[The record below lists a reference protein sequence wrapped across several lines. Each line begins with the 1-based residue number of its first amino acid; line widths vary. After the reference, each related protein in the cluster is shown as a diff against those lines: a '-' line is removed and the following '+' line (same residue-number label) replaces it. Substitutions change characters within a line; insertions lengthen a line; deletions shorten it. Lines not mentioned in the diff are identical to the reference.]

1 MEALSQNGRAFFML
15 AIFLRRLRY
24 VHIKDIG
31 VSPLGCI
38 VIVHPCPT
46 RLGIEQRVAVHHF
59 CVSTQ
64 HLFNVQKIIV
74 MNENLILTK
83 DSVPADIERYFRGV
97 LALDQQ
103 DKVFSVNLDDVW
115 RLAYNRK
122 DAAVRALKANFI
134 ENVDYLT
141 LPQNVERSEDG
152 TFISGRTDYY
162 LTSACLEYFVARK
175 VRPVFEVYRRVFHH
189 AVAQVNQ
196 QPSLQEQIQ
205 AKLAFADWS
214 AKFLNLNEA
223 SKLGIAQKIGKIVGL
238 DDALPQSVNAGTEK
252 PITHA
257 ATDLL
262 KSHNVGI
269 SAQAFNRMLE
279 LKGVVKHATRP
290 GKRGK
295 VHSWY
300 VITPAFDKYGQ
311 NQQDPK
317 FQQQTQIRWYDAT
330 FMELLTIVGLN
341 SQTSLNL
348 N

>member
-1 MEALSQNGRAFFML
+1 MDG
-15 AIFLRRLRY
+15 
-24 VHIKDIG
+24 
-31 VSPLGCI
+31 
-38 VIVHPCPT
+38 
-46 RLGIEQRVAVHHF
+46 
-59 CVSTQ
+59 
-64 HLFNVQKIIV
+64 
-74 MNENLILTK
+74 NLILTK
-83 DSVPADIERYFRGV
+83 DSNPSDIERYFRGV

-115 RLAYNRK
+115 QLAYTRK

-134 ENVDYLT
+134 ESVDYLP

-152 TFISGRTDYY
+152 TFISGGTDYY

-189 AVAQVNQ
+189 AVAQVQQ

-205 AKLAFADWS
+205 AKLVFADWS
-214 AKFLNLNEA
+214 AKFLNLNDA
-223 SKLGIAQKIGKIVGL
+223 SKLGIAQKIGKMVGL

>member
-1 MEALSQNGRAFFML
+1 MDAVKVFNHPVFGQVRVIDDNASGELLFCANDVTNALGYSNGRD
-15 AIFLRRLRY
+15 AISRH
-24 VHIKDIG
+24 VDIRDVAKHDMG
-31 VSPLGCI
+31 VVTG
-38 VIVHPCPT
+38 
-46 RLGIEQRVAVHHF
+46 
-59 CVSTQ
+59 
-64 HLFNVQKIIV
+64 K
-74 MNENLILTK
+74 
-83 DSVPADIERYFRGV
+83 
-97 LALDQQ
+97 
-103 DKVFSVNLDDVW
+103 
-115 RLAYNRK
+115 
-122 DAAVRALKANFI
+122 KA
-134 ENVDYLT
+134 
-141 LPQNVERSEDG
+141 DG
-152 TFISGRTDYY
+152 TDAYQAVVTTFINESGVYSLIFSSKQERAKEFKHWV
-162 LTSACLEYFVARK
+162 TSEVLPSIRK
-175 VRPVFEVYRRVFHH
+175 TGQYNANVSS
-189 AVAQVNQ
+189 ATLN
-196 QPSLQEQIQ
+196 EQLQ

-223 SKLGIAQKIGKIVGL
+223 SKLGIAQKIGKMVGL

-317 FQQQTQIRWYDAT
+317 FQQQTQIRWYDNL
-330 FMELLTIVGLN
+330 FNELLTIVGLN
-341 SQTSLNL
+341 KQISLNL
-348 N
+348 

>member
-1 MEALSQNGRAFFML
+1 MDAVKVFNHPIFGQVRVIDDNASGELLFCANDVTHALEYANGRKAVADHVDSRDIL
-15 AIFLRRLRY
+15 KR
-24 VHIKDIG
+24 DIG
-31 VSPLGCI
+31 VVTG
-38 VIVHPCPT
+38 
-46 RLGIEQRVAVHHF
+46 
-59 CVSTQ
+59 
-64 HLFNVQKIIV
+64 K
-74 MNENLILTK
+74 
-83 DSVPADIERYFRGV
+83 
-97 LALDQQ
+97 
-103 DKVFSVNLDDVW
+103 
-115 RLAYNRK
+115 
-122 DAAVRALKANFI
+122 KA
-134 ENVDYLT
+134 
-141 LPQNVERSEDG
+141 DG
-152 TFISGRTDYY
+152 TDAYQIVNTTFINESGVYSLIFSSKQERAKEFKHWVTYEVLPSIRKTGQY
-162 LTSACLEYFVARK
+162 NANVSSATLNEQLQANLT
-175 VRPVFEVYRRVFHH
+175 
-189 AVAQVNQ
+189 
-196 QPSLQEQIQ
+196 
-205 AKLAFADWS
+205 FADW
-214 AKFLNLNEA
+214 AIKTLNINEA
-223 SKLGIAQKIGKIVGL
+223 SKLGWAKKISDKFGL
-238 DDALPQSVNAGTEK
+238 AAELPDAVNAGTEK

-290 GKRGK
+290 GKRGN

>member
-1 MEALSQNGRAFFML
+1 MDAVKVFTHPVFGQVRVIDDNASGELLFCANDVTNVLEYSNGRD
-15 AIFLRRLRY
+15 AISRH
-24 VHIKDIG
+24 VDIRDVVKHDMG
-31 VSPLGCI
+31 VVTG
-38 VIVHPCPT
+38 
-46 RLGIEQRVAVHHF
+46 
-59 CVSTQ
+59 
-64 HLFNVQKIIV
+64 K
-74 MNENLILTK
+74 
-83 DSVPADIERYFRGV
+83 
-97 LALDQQ
+97 
-103 DKVFSVNLDDVW
+103 
-115 RLAYNRK
+115 
-122 DAAVRALKANFI
+122 KA
-134 ENVDYLT
+134 
-141 LPQNVERSEDG
+141 DG
-152 TFISGRTDYY
+152 TDAYQTVVTTFINESGVYSLIFSSKQERAKEFKHWV
-162 LTSACLEYFVARK
+162 TSEVLPSIRK
-175 VRPVFEVYRRVFHH
+175 TGQYS
-189 AVAQVNQ
+189 ANAASTTLN
-196 QPSLQEQIQ
+196 EQLQ

-214 AKFLNLNEA
+214 AKFLNLNDA
-223 SKLGIAQKIGKIVGL
+223 SKLGIAQKIGKMVGL

>member
-1 MEALSQNGRAFFML
+1 MNDIKIFNHPVFGQVRVIDDSASGELLFCANDVTHALEYANGRKAV
-15 AIFLRRLRY
+15 ADHVDSR
-24 VHIKDIG
+24 DILKRDMG
-31 VSPLGCI
+31 VVTG
-38 VIVHPCPT
+38 
-46 RLGIEQRVAVHHF
+46 
-59 CVSTQ
+59 
-64 HLFNVQKIIV
+64 K
-74 MNENLILTK
+74 
-83 DSVPADIERYFRGV
+83 
-97 LALDQQ
+97 
-103 DKVFSVNLDDVW
+103 
-115 RLAYNRK
+115 
-122 DAAVRALKANFI
+122 KA
-134 ENVDYLT
+134 
-141 LPQNVERSEDG
+141 DG
-152 TFISGRTDYY
+152 TDAYQTVITTFINESGVYSLIFSSKQERAKEFKHWV
-162 LTSACLEYFVARK
+162 TSEVLPSIRK
-175 VRPVFEVYRRVFHH
+175 TGQYNAHVSS
-189 AVAQVNQ
+189 ATLN
-196 QPSLQEQIQ
+196 EQLQ

-223 SKLGIAQKIGKIVGL
+223 SKLGIAQKIGKMVGL

-290 GKRGK
+290 GKKGK

>member
-1 MEALSQNGRAFFML
+1 MDAVKVFNHPVFGQVRVIDDNASGELLFCANDVTHALEYANGRKAVADHVDSRDIL
-15 AIFLRRLRY
+15 KR
-24 VHIKDIG
+24 DIG
-31 VSPLGCI
+31 VVTG
-38 VIVHPCPT
+38 
-46 RLGIEQRVAVHHF
+46 
-59 CVSTQ
+59 
-64 HLFNVQKIIV
+64 K
-74 MNENLILTK
+74 
-83 DSVPADIERYFRGV
+83 
-97 LALDQQ
+97 
-103 DKVFSVNLDDVW
+103 
-115 RLAYNRK
+115 
-122 DAAVRALKANFI
+122 KA
-134 ENVDYLT
+134 
-141 LPQNVERSEDG
+141 DG
-152 TFISGRTDYY
+152 TDAYQTVNTTFINESGVYSLIFSSKQERAKEFKHWVTSEVLPSIRKTGQYSANVSSATLNEQLQAN
-162 LTSACLEYFVARK
+162 LT
-175 VRPVFEVYRRVFHH
+175 
-189 AVAQVNQ
+189 
-196 QPSLQEQIQ
+196 
-205 AKLAFADWS
+205 FADW
-214 AKFLNLNEA
+214 AIKTLNINEA
-223 SKLGIAQKIGKIVGL
+223 SKLGWAKKISDKFGL
-238 DDALPQSVNAGTEK
+238 AAELPDAVNTGTEK

>member
-1 MEALSQNGRAFFML
+1 MDG
-15 AIFLRRLRY
+15 
-24 VHIKDIG
+24 
-31 VSPLGCI
+31 
-38 VIVHPCPT
+38 
-46 RLGIEQRVAVHHF
+46 
-59 CVSTQ
+59 
-64 HLFNVQKIIV
+64 
-74 MNENLILTK
+74 NLILTK
-83 DSVPADIERYFRGV
+83 DSNPSDIERYFRGV

-134 ENVDYLT
+134 ENVDYLS

-152 TFISGRTDYY
+152 TFISGGTDYY

-175 VRPVFEVYRRVFHH
+175 IRPVFEVYRRVFHH
-189 AVAQVNQ
+189 AVAQVQ
-196 QPSLQEQIQ
+196 KQPSLQEQLQ
-205 AKLAFADWS
+205 ANLTFADW
-214 AKFLNLNEA
+214 AIKTLNINEA
-223 SKLGIAQKIGKIVGL
+223 SKLGWAKKISDKFGFAAEL
-238 DDALPQSVNAGTEK
+238 PDAVNAGTEK

-290 GKRGK
+290 GKKGK

>member
-1 MEALSQNGRAFFML
+1 MSRDRKLPPGFSQRALTARSAVFRVLNLCDMNTN
-15 AIFLRRLRY
+15 
-24 VHIKDIG
+24 
-31 VSPLGCI
+31 
-38 VIVHPCPT
+38 VI
-46 RLGIEQRVAVHHF
+46 L
-59 CVSTQ
+59 S
-64 HLFNVQKIIV
+64 
-74 MNENLILTK
+74 K
-83 DSVPADIERYFRGV
+83 DSSPSDIERYFRGV

-115 RLAYNRK
+115 QLAYTRK

-134 ENVDYLT
+134 ENVDYLP

-152 TFISGRTDYY
+152 TFISGGTDYY

-175 VRPVFEVYRRVFHH
+175 IRSVFEVYRRVFHH
-189 AVAQVNQ
+189 AVAQVQQ

-214 AKFLNLNEA
+214 AKFLNLNDA
-223 SKLGIAQKIGKIVGL
+223 SKLGIAQKIGKMVGL

-279 LKGVVKHATRP
+279 LKGVVKHATRS
-290 GKRGK
+290 GKRRK

>member
-1 MEALSQNGRAFFML
+1 MDG
-15 AIFLRRLRY
+15 
-24 VHIKDIG
+24 
-31 VSPLGCI
+31 
-38 VIVHPCPT
+38 
-46 RLGIEQRVAVHHF
+46 
-59 CVSTQ
+59 
-64 HLFNVQKIIV
+64 
-74 MNENLILTK
+74 NLILTK
-83 DSVPADIERYFRGV
+83 DSNPSDIERYFRGV

-115 RLAYNRK
+115 QLAYTRK

-134 ENVDYLT
+134 ENVDYLP
-141 LPQNVERSEDG
+141 LPPNVERSEDG
-152 TFISGRTDYY
+152 TFISGGTDYY

-189 AVAQVNQ
+189 AVAQVQQ

-205 AKLAFADWS
+205 AKLVFADWS
-214 AKFLNLNEA
+214 AKFLNLNDA
-223 SKLGIAQKIGKIVGL
+223 SKLGIAQKIGKMVGL

-311 NQQDPK
+311 NQQAPK

-330 FMELLTIVGLN
+330 FTELLTIVGLN

>member
-1 MEALSQNGRAFFML
+1 MNTNVILS
-15 AIFLRRLRY
+15 
-24 VHIKDIG
+24 
-31 VSPLGCI
+31 
-38 VIVHPCPT
+38 
-46 RLGIEQRVAVHHF
+46 
-59 CVSTQ
+59 
-64 HLFNVQKIIV
+64 
-74 MNENLILTK
+74 K
-83 DSVPADIERYFRGV
+83 DSNPSDIERYFRSV

-103 DKVFSVNLDDVW
+103 DNVFSVNLDDVW
-115 RLAYNRK
+115 QLAYSRK
-122 DAAVRALKANFI
+122 DNAVRALKANFM
-134 ENVDYLT
+134 ENVDYIAIQKSENSS
-141 LPQNVERSEDG
+141 LPQNAEQDWGGNNKV
-152 TFISGRTDYY
+152 DYY
-162 LTSACLEYFVARK
+162 ITSACLEYFVARK
-175 VRPVFEVYRRVFHH
+175 VRPVFEVYRIVFHH
-189 AVAQVNQ
+189 AVAQVQQ

-214 AKFLNLNEA
+214 AKFLNLNDA
-223 SKLGIAQKIGKIVGL
+223 SKLGIAQKIGKMVGL

>member
-1 MEALSQNGRAFFML
+1 MDAVKVFNHPVFGQVRVIDDNASGELLFCANDVTHALEYANGRKAVADHVDSRDIL
-15 AIFLRRLRY
+15 KR
-24 VHIKDIG
+24 DIG
-31 VSPLGCI
+31 VVTG
-38 VIVHPCPT
+38 
-46 RLGIEQRVAVHHF
+46 
-59 CVSTQ
+59 
-64 HLFNVQKIIV
+64 K
-74 MNENLILTK
+74 
-83 DSVPADIERYFRGV
+83 
-97 LALDQQ
+97 
-103 DKVFSVNLDDVW
+103 
-115 RLAYNRK
+115 
-122 DAAVRALKANFI
+122 KA
-134 ENVDYLT
+134 
-141 LPQNVERSEDG
+141 DG
-152 TFISGRTDYY
+152 TDAYQTVNTTFINESGVYSLIFSSKQERAKEFKHWV
-162 LTSACLEYFVARK
+162 TSEVLPSIRK
-175 VRPVFEVYRRVFHH
+175 TGQYNANVSS
-189 AVAQVNQ
+189 ATLN
-196 QPSLQEQIQ
+196 EQLQ

-214 AKFLNLNEA
+214 AKFLNLNDA
-223 SKLGIAQKIGKIVGL
+223 SKLGIAQKIGKMVGL

-269 SAQAFNRMLE
+269 SVQAFNRMLE

-290 GKRGK
+290 GKRGN

>member
-1 MEALSQNGRAFFML
+1 
-15 AIFLRRLRY
+15 
-24 VHIKDIG
+24 
-31 VSPLGCI
+31 
-38 VIVHPCPT
+38 
-46 RLGIEQRVAVHHF
+46 
-59 CVSTQ
+59 
-64 HLFNVQKIIV
+64 

-83 DSVPADIERYFRGV
+83 ESVPSDIERYFRGV

-115 RLAYNRK
+115 QLAYSRK
-122 DAAVRALKANFI
+122 DNAVRALKANFM
-134 ENVDYLT
+134 ENVDYIAIQKSENSS
-141 LPQNVERSEDG
+141 LPQNAEQDWGGNNKV
-152 TFISGRTDYY
+152 DYY
-162 LTSACLEYFVARK
+162 ITSACLEYFVARK

-189 AVAQVNQ
+189 SVAQVQQ

-205 AKLAFADWS
+205 AKLVFADWS
-214 AKFLNLNEA
+214 AKFLNLNDA
-223 SKLGIAQKIGKIVGL
+223 SKLGIAQKIGKMVGL

-317 FQQQTQIRWYDAT
+317 FQQQTQIRWYDNLFA
-330 FMELLTIVGLN
+330 ELLTIVGLN
-341 SQTSLNL
+341 KQQSLL
-348 N
+348 K

>member
-1 MEALSQNGRAFFML
+1 
-15 AIFLRRLRY
+15 
-24 VHIKDIG
+24 
-31 VSPLGCI
+31 
-38 VIVHPCPT
+38 
-46 RLGIEQRVAVHHF
+46 
-59 CVSTQ
+59 
-64 HLFNVQKIIV
+64 

-83 DSVPADIERYFRGV
+83 ESVPSDIERYFRGV

-152 TFISGRTDYY
+152 TFISGGTDYY

-189 AVAQVNQ
+189 AVAQVHQ

-214 AKFLNLNEA
+214 AKFLNLNDA
-223 SKLGIAQKIGKIVGL
+223 SKLGIAQKIGKMVGL

-269 SAQAFNRMLE
+269 SVQAFNRMLE
-279 LKGVVKHATRP
+279 IKGVVKHATRP

>member
-1 MEALSQNGRAFFML
+1 MNTNVILS
-15 AIFLRRLRY
+15 
-24 VHIKDIG
+24 KES
-31 VSPLGCI
+31 SP
-38 VIVHPCPT
+38 
-46 RLGIEQRVAVHHF
+46 
-59 CVSTQ
+59 S
-64 HLFNVQKIIV
+64 
-74 MNENLILTK
+74 
-83 DSVPADIERYFRGV
+83 DIERYFRGV

-115 RLAYNRK
+115 QLAYSERGK
-122 DAAVRALKANFI
+122 AVRALKANFI
-134 ENVDYLT
+134 ENVDF
-141 LPQNVERSEDG
+141 LPIAKNGENLHAHRGKQDWGGSNK
-152 TFISGRTDYY
+152 IDYY
-162 LTSACLEYFVARK
+162 LTSACLEYFIARK
-175 VRPVFEVYRRVFHH
+175 IRSVFEVYRIVFHH
-189 AVAQVNQ
+189 AVAQVQ
-196 QPSLQEQIQ
+196 QHTSLQEQIQ
-205 AKLAFADWS
+205 AKLVFADWS

-223 SKLGIAQKIGKIVGL
+223 SKLGIAQKIGKMVGL

>member
-1 MEALSQNGRAFFML
+1 MNTNVILS
-15 AIFLRRLRY
+15 
-24 VHIKDIG
+24 
-31 VSPLGCI
+31 
-38 VIVHPCPT
+38 
-46 RLGIEQRVAVHHF
+46 
-59 CVSTQ
+59 
-64 HLFNVQKIIV
+64 
-74 MNENLILTK
+74 K
-83 DSVPADIERYFRGV
+83 DSSPSDIERYFRGV

-115 RLAYNRK
+115 QLAYSRK
-122 DAAVRALKANFI
+122 DNAVRALKANFM
-134 ENVDYLT
+134 ENVDYIAIQKSENSS
-141 LPQNVERSEDG
+141 LPQNAEQDWGGNNKV
-152 TFISGRTDYY
+152 DYY
-162 LTSACLEYFVARK
+162 ITSACLEYFVARK

-189 AVAQVNQ
+189 AVAQVQQ

-214 AKFLNLNEA
+214 AKFLNLNDA
-223 SKLGIAQKIGKIVGL
+223 SKLGIAQKIGKMVGL

-290 GKRGK
+290 GKRGN

-311 NQQDPK
+311 NQQDPR
-317 FQQQTQIRWYDAT
+317 FQKQTQIRWYDAT

-341 SQTSLNL
+341 SHTSLNL

>member
-1 MEALSQNGRAFFML
+1 MDAVKVFTHPVFGQVRVIDDNASGELLFCANDVTNALGYSNGRD
-15 AIFLRRLRY
+15 AISRH
-24 VHIKDIG
+24 VDIRDVAKHDMG
-31 VSPLGCI
+31 VVTG
-38 VIVHPCPT
+38 
-46 RLGIEQRVAVHHF
+46 
-59 CVSTQ
+59 
-64 HLFNVQKIIV
+64 K
-74 MNENLILTK
+74 
-83 DSVPADIERYFRGV
+83 
-97 LALDQQ
+97 
-103 DKVFSVNLDDVW
+103 
-115 RLAYNRK
+115 
-122 DAAVRALKANFI
+122 KA
-134 ENVDYLT
+134 
-141 LPQNVERSEDG
+141 DG
-152 TFISGRTDYY
+152 TDAYQAVVTTFINESGVYSLIFSSKQERAKEFKHWV
-162 LTSACLEYFVARK
+162 TSEVLPSIRK
-175 VRPVFEVYRRVFHH
+175 TGQYNANVSS
-189 AVAQVNQ
+189 ATLN
-196 QPSLQEQIQ
+196 EQLQ

-223 SKLGIAQKIGKIVGL
+223 SKLGIAQKIGKMVGL

-317 FQQQTQIRWYDAT
+317 FQQQTQIRWYDNL
-330 FMELLTIVGLN
+330 FSELLTIVGIN
-341 SQTSLNL
+341 KQISLNL
-348 N
+348 

>member
-1 MEALSQNGRAFFML
+1 MNG
-15 AIFLRRLRY
+15 
-24 VHIKDIG
+24 
-31 VSPLGCI
+31 
-38 VIVHPCPT
+38 
-46 RLGIEQRVAVHHF
+46 
-59 CVSTQ
+59 
-64 HLFNVQKIIV
+64 
-74 MNENLILTK
+74 NLILTK
-83 DSVPADIERYFRGV
+83 ESVPADIERYFRGV

-152 TFISGRTDYY
+152 TFISGGTDYY

-189 AVAQVNQ
+189 AVAQVQQ

-205 AKLAFADWS
+205 ANLTFADW
-214 AKFLNLNEA
+214 AIKTLNINEA
-223 SKLGIAQKIGKIVGL
+223 SKLGWAKKISDKFGL
-238 DDALPQSVNAGTEK
+238 AAELPDAVNAGTEK

-262 KSHNVGI
+262 KQHNVGI

>member
-1 MEALSQNGRAFFML
+1 MDG
-15 AIFLRRLRY
+15 
-24 VHIKDIG
+24 
-31 VSPLGCI
+31 
-38 VIVHPCPT
+38 
-46 RLGIEQRVAVHHF
+46 
-59 CVSTQ
+59 
-64 HLFNVQKIIV
+64 
-74 MNENLILTK
+74 NLILTK
-83 DSVPADIERYFRGV
+83 DSNPSDIERYFRGV

-115 RLAYNRK
+115 QLAYTRK
-122 DAAVRALKANFI
+122 DAATRALKANFI
-134 ENVDYLT
+134 ENVDYLP

-152 TFISGRTDYY
+152 TFISGGTDYY

-189 AVAQVNQ
+189 AVAQVQQ

-205 AKLAFADWS
+205 AKLVFADWS
-214 AKFLNLNEA
+214 AKFLNLNDA
-223 SKLGIAQKIGKIVGL
+223 SKLGIAQKIGKMVGL

-311 NQQDPK
+311 NQQDSK

>member
-1 MEALSQNGRAFFML
+1 MDAVKVFTHPVFGQVRVIDDNASGELLFCANDVTNALGYSNGRD
-15 AIFLRRLRY
+15 AISRH
-24 VHIKDIG
+24 VDIRDVVKHDMG
-31 VSPLGCI
+31 VVTG
-38 VIVHPCPT
+38 
-46 RLGIEQRVAVHHF
+46 
-59 CVSTQ
+59 
-64 HLFNVQKIIV
+64 K
-74 MNENLILTK
+74 
-83 DSVPADIERYFRGV
+83 
-97 LALDQQ
+97 
-103 DKVFSVNLDDVW
+103 
-115 RLAYNRK
+115 
-122 DAAVRALKANFI
+122 KA
-134 ENVDYLT
+134 
-141 LPQNVERSEDG
+141 DG
-152 TFISGRTDYY
+152 TDAYQTVVTTFINESGVYSLIFSSKQERAKEFKHWVTSEVLPSIRKTGQYNANQTNAS
-162 LTSACLEYFVARK
+162 LT
-175 VRPVFEVYRRVFHH
+175 
-189 AVAQVNQ
+189 
-196 QPSLQEQIQ
+196 EQIQ
-205 AKLAFADWS
+205 ANLLLADW
-214 AKFLNLNEA
+214 AIKNLNINEA
-223 SKLGIAQKIGKIVGL
+223 SKITWAKKISDKFGL
-238 DDALPQSVNAGTEK
+238 AAELPDAVNAGTEK

-279 LKGVVKHATRP
+279 LKGVVKHTTRP

>member
-1 MEALSQNGRAFFML
+1 M
-15 AIFLRRLRY
+15 
-24 VHIKDIG
+24 
-31 VSPLGCI
+31 
-38 VIVHPCPT
+38 
-46 RLGIEQRVAVHHF
+46 
-59 CVSTQ
+59 
-64 HLFNVQKIIV
+64 
-74 MNENLILTK
+74 
-83 DSVPADIERYFRGV
+83 

-115 RLAYNRK
+115 QLAYSERGK
-122 DAAVRALKANFI
+122 AVRALKANFI
-134 ENVDYLT
+134 ENVDF
-141 LPQNVERSEDG
+141 LPIAKNGENLHAH
-152 TFISGRTDYY
+152 SGKQDWGGSNKIDYY
-162 LTSACLEYFVARK
+162 LTSACLEYFIARK
-175 VRPVFEVYRRVFHH
+175 VRQVFEVYRRVFHH
-189 AVAQVNQ
+189 AVAQVQQ

-214 AKFLNLNEA
+214 AKFLNLNDA
-223 SKLGIAQKIGKIVGL
+223 SKLGIAQKIGKMVGL

>member
-1 MEALSQNGRAFFML
+1 MNTNVILS
-15 AIFLRRLRY
+15 
-24 VHIKDIG
+24 
-31 VSPLGCI
+31 
-38 VIVHPCPT
+38 
-46 RLGIEQRVAVHHF
+46 
-59 CVSTQ
+59 
-64 HLFNVQKIIV
+64 
-74 MNENLILTK
+74 K
-83 DSVPADIERYFRGV
+83 DSNPSDIERYFRGV

-134 ENVDYLT
+134 ENVDYLS

-152 TFISGRTDYY
+152 TFISGGTDYY

-175 VRPVFEVYRRVFHH
+175 IRPVFEVYRRVFHH
-189 AVAQVNQ
+189 AVAQVQQ

-214 AKFLNLNEA
+214 AKFLNLNDA
-223 SKLGIAQKIGKIVGL
+223 SKLGIAQKIGKMVGL

-317 FQQQTQIRWYDAT
+317 FQQQTQIRWYDNL
-330 FMELLTIVGLN
+330 FSELLTIVGLN
-341 SQTSLNL
+341 KQISLNL
-348 N
+348 

>member
-1 MEALSQNGRAFFML
+1 
-15 AIFLRRLRY
+15 
-24 VHIKDIG
+24 
-31 VSPLGCI
+31 
-38 VIVHPCPT
+38 
-46 RLGIEQRVAVHHF
+46 
-59 CVSTQ
+59 
-64 HLFNVQKIIV
+64 

-83 DSVPADIERYFRGV
+83 ESVPSDIERYFRGV

-152 TFISGRTDYY
+152 TFISGGTDYY

-189 AVAQVNQ
+189 AVAQVQQ

-223 SKLGIAQKIGKIVGL
+223 SKLGIAQKIGKMVGL

>member
-1 MEALSQNGRAFFML
+1 M
-15 AIFLRRLRY
+15 
-24 VHIKDIG
+24 D
-31 VSPLGCI
+31 
-38 VIVHPCPT
+38 
-46 RLGIEQRVAVHHF
+46 
-59 CVSTQ
+59 
-64 HLFNVQKIIV
+64 
-74 MNENLILTK
+74 ENLILTK
-83 DSVPADIERYFRGV
+83 DSVPSDIERYFRGV

-115 RLAYNRK
+115 QLVYSEK
-122 DAAVRALKANFI
+122 SKAVRALKANFI
-134 ENVDYLT
+134 ENVDFIVIA
-141 LPQNVERSEDG
+141 QNGEK
-152 TFISGRTDYY
+152 GRPVDFYY

-189 AVAQVNQ
+189 AVAQVQ

-205 AKLAFADWS
+205 ANLTFADW
-214 AKFLNLNEA
+214 AIKTLNINEA
-223 SKLGIAQKIGKIVGL
+223 SKLGWAKKISDKFGL
-238 DDALPQSVNAGTEK
+238 AAELPDAVNAGTEK

-290 GKRGK
+290 GTRGK
-295 VHSWY
+295 THSWY
-300 VITPAFDKYGQ
+300 VITTAFDKYGQ

-330 FMELLTIVGLN
+330 FNELLTIVGLN
-341 SQTSLNL
+341 RQTLLNL
-348 N
+348 K

>member
-1 MEALSQNGRAFFML
+1 MDAVKVFNHPVFGQVRVIDDNASGELLFCANDVTHALEYANGRKAVADHVDSRDIL
-15 AIFLRRLRY
+15 KR
-24 VHIKDIG
+24 DIG
-31 VSPLGCI
+31 VVTG
-38 VIVHPCPT
+38 
-46 RLGIEQRVAVHHF
+46 
-59 CVSTQ
+59 
-64 HLFNVQKIIV
+64 K
-74 MNENLILTK
+74 
-83 DSVPADIERYFRGV
+83 
-97 LALDQQ
+97 
-103 DKVFSVNLDDVW
+103 
-115 RLAYNRK
+115 
-122 DAAVRALKANFI
+122 KA
-134 ENVDYLT
+134 
-141 LPQNVERSEDG
+141 DG
-152 TFISGRTDYY
+152 TDAYQTVNTTFINESGVYSLIFSSKQERAKEFKHWVTSEVLPSIRKTGQYSANVSSATLNEQLQAN
-162 LTSACLEYFVARK
+162 LT
-175 VRPVFEVYRRVFHH
+175 
-189 AVAQVNQ
+189 
-196 QPSLQEQIQ
+196 
-205 AKLAFADWS
+205 FADW
-214 AKFLNLNEA
+214 AIKTLNINEA
-223 SKLGIAQKIGKIVGL
+223 SKLGWAKKISDKFGL
-238 DDALPQSVNAGTEK
+238 AAELPDAVNAGTEK

-330 FMELLTIVGLN
+330 FTELLTIVGLN

>member
-1 MEALSQNGRAFFML
+1 MNDIKIFNHPVFGQVRVIDDNASGELLFCANDVTHALEYANGRKAVADHVDSRDIL
-15 AIFLRRLRY
+15 KR
-24 VHIKDIG
+24 DIG
-31 VSPLGCI
+31 VVTG
-38 VIVHPCPT
+38 
-46 RLGIEQRVAVHHF
+46 
-59 CVSTQ
+59 
-64 HLFNVQKIIV
+64 K
-74 MNENLILTK
+74 
-83 DSVPADIERYFRGV
+83 
-97 LALDQQ
+97 
-103 DKVFSVNLDDVW
+103 
-115 RLAYNRK
+115 
-122 DAAVRALKANFI
+122 KA
-134 ENVDYLT
+134 
-141 LPQNVERSEDG
+141 DG
-152 TFISGRTDYY
+152 TDAYQTVNTTFINESGVYSLIFSSKQERAKEFKHWVTSEVLPSIRKTGQYSANVSSATLNEQLQAN
-162 LTSACLEYFVARK
+162 LT
-175 VRPVFEVYRRVFHH
+175 
-189 AVAQVNQ
+189 
-196 QPSLQEQIQ
+196 
-205 AKLAFADWS
+205 FADW
-214 AKFLNLNEA
+214 AIKTLNINEA
-223 SKLGIAQKIGKIVGL
+223 SKLGWAKKISDKFGL
-238 DDALPQSVNAGTEK
+238 AAELPDAVNAGTEK

>member
-1 MEALSQNGRAFFML
+1 MDAVKVFTHPVFGQVRVIDDNASGELLFCANDVTNALGYSNGRD
-15 AIFLRRLRY
+15 AISRH
-24 VHIKDIG
+24 VDIRDVVKHDMG
-31 VSPLGCI
+31 VVTG
-38 VIVHPCPT
+38 
-46 RLGIEQRVAVHHF
+46 
-59 CVSTQ
+59 
-64 HLFNVQKIIV
+64 K
-74 MNENLILTK
+74 
-83 DSVPADIERYFRGV
+83 
-97 LALDQQ
+97 
-103 DKVFSVNLDDVW
+103 
-115 RLAYNRK
+115 
-122 DAAVRALKANFI
+122 KA
-134 ENVDYLT
+134 
-141 LPQNVERSEDG
+141 DG
-152 TFISGRTDYY
+152 TDAYQTVVTTFINESGVYSLIFSSKQERAKEFKHWVTSEVLPSIRKTGQYNANQTNAS
-162 LTSACLEYFVARK
+162 LT
-175 VRPVFEVYRRVFHH
+175 
-189 AVAQVNQ
+189 
-196 QPSLQEQIQ
+196 EQIQ
-205 AKLAFADWS
+205 ANLLLADW
-214 AKFLNLNEA
+214 AIKNLNINEA
-223 SKLGIAQKIGKIVGL
+223 SKITWAKKISDKFGL
-238 DDALPQSVNAGTEK
+238 AAELPDAVNAGTEK